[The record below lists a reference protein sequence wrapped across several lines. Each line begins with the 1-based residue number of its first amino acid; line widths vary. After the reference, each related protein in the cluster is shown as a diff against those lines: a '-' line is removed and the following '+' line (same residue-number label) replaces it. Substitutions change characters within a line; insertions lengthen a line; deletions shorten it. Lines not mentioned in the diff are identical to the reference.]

1 MGRRGWPSGHRDD
14 MGHTEES
21 DVRNARPLTL
31 ELIETRKN
39 RSERYLNVS
48 SKQRGNFPSCFWM
61 VPETMCSLGTV
72 MGTLKMASEAKVWKL
87 QGGQTE
93 SGARAPLA
101 TRVGNL
107 TRRSGLEETLEP
119 TRDIRDDACARI
131 HRASRTLLSKHPL
144 DCGGQEYGG
153 NSPIQLG
160 NIAGR
165 RSSCSECV

>member
-31 ELIETRKN
+31 QIDRDKKQALSALFYRETTVRH
-39 RSERYLNVS
+39 RFSIVR
-48 SKQRGNFPSCFWM
+48 
-61 VPETMCSLGTV
+61 ETACSLGTV
-72 MGTLKMASEAKVWKL
+72 VGTLKMASEAKVWKL

-107 TRRSGLEETLEP
+107 NRRSGLEETLEP

-131 HRASRTLLSKHPL
+131 HRASRILLSEHPL
-144 DCGGQEYGG
+144 DCGDQEYGES
-153 NSPIQLG
+153 SPIQLG

-165 RSSCSECV
+165 RSSCSECA